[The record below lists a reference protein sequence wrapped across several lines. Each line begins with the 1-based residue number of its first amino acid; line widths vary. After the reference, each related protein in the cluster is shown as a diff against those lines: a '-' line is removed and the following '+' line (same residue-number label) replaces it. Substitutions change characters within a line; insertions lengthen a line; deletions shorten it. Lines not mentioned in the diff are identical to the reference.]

1 MTGEPKKQLAESIN
15 ALTEAT
21 RRSGEQMGLQDV

>member
-15 ALTEAT
+15 VL
-21 RRSGEQMGLQDV
+21 RKQQGDLGEQMGLCDV